1 MKEIYIEITDIDSG
15 KIVRHKLQRSYIT
28 YEEITELIESYNPE
42 INIDNIVI
50 YYYVNNKWLIFL
62 EESIDL
68 QNIQQ
73 AKEAD
78 QVFRIKYHYVYLF
91 NEVEEKKLREDIINM
106 TEKIDNVQELYQDL
120 KEKYKQDALIINV
133 LWGSPMFS
141 KDKIKRNSKE
151 IKYITNSKDES
162 LQLLTNQTKYAPYIN
177 AVTTALQTCDK
188 KKVHLELNLL
198 NTKSFSQKNIFS
210 VVYLMA
216 HFQMEEVVPDL
227 SQEEKIRQAK

>member
-28 YEEITELIESYNPE
+28 YEEITELIESFNPE

-106 TEKIDNVQELYQDL
+106 TEKIDNVQEWYQDL

-151 IKYITNSKDES
+151 ID
-162 LQLLTNQTKYAPYIN
+162 
-177 AVTTALQTCDK
+177 V
-188 KKVHLELNLL
+188 
-198 NTKSFSQKNIFS
+198 
-210 VVYLMA
+210 
-216 HFQMEEVVPDL
+216 
-227 SQEEKIRQAK
+227 